1 MFKTSVGPIVGD
13 DNFVYLR
20 PETAQQIFTNFKN
33 ILDSSSRS
41 LPFGIA
47 QVGKAFRN
55 EITPRN
61 FIFRVREFEQM
72 ELEYFVHPE
81 KDQDYFNEWVQTRL
95 KWWIDIG
102 ISEQNLELYE
112 VPEND
117 LSHYSKS
124 TTDIMYKFPH
134 GTEELEGIANRTDF
148 DLGSHTKNQKDYSL
162 SATVLSNEKSNSKLA
177 INDSESKEWVIPY
190 VIEPSAGVDRGV
202 LALLNEAYTEE
213 RLENDDT
220 RIVLKFNPRLAPIKV
235 AVIPLKKNNSE
246 IVKLAHKIKDSIQ
259 SLRIGRIVVEN
270 TGNIGKSYR
279 KHDEIGTPIC
289 ITVDFDSLEN
299 EDVTIRDRDTM
310 EQIRQPISKLSE
322 FVKQQIK

>member
-1 MFKTSVGPIVGD
+1 
-13 DNFVYLR
+13 
-20 PETAQQIFTNFKN
+20 
-33 ILDSSSRS
+33 
-41 LPFGIA
+41 
-47 QVGKAFRN
+47 
-55 EITPRN
+55 
-61 FIFRVREFEQM
+61 
-72 ELEYFVHPE
+72 
-81 KDQDYFNEWVQTRL
+81 
-95 KWWIDIG
+95 
-102 ISEQNLELYE
+102 
-112 VPEND
+112 
-117 LSHYSKS
+117 
-124 TTDIMYKFPH
+124 MYKFPH

-177 INDSESKEWVIPY
+177 INDPGSKEWVIPY

-259 SLRIGRIVVEN
+259 SLRIGRVVIEN

-299 EDVTIRDRDTM
+299 DDVTIRDRDTM

-322 FVKQQIK
+322 FVKQQINK

>member
-1 MFKTSVGPIVGD
+1 M
-13 DNFVYLR
+13 
-20 PETAQQIFTNFKN
+20 
-33 ILDSSSRS
+33 
-41 LPFGIA
+41 PFGIA

-72 ELEYFVHPE
+72 ELEYFVHPA